1 MTSVVKQFLPLGF
14 ISFGGPSGNI
24 GVLERVFVDKSKS
37 ITADRFSELLAICS
51 VLPGSTSLQLG
62 TAIGAQ
68 MGGAWGGILAL
79 FLLSWPGLLVMLL
92 AGSYASFAS
101 SISLDPRWI
110 YCAAISIIS
119 VAGATLYQRVCKS
132 TFSTVLCVLSGAA
145 ALSVTPG
152 MIPLIPLISALLAAM
167 LTTEMHAPLGVTL
180 LGQPEGVSHVS
191 MATAQASLG
200 VLVLAGLGLYFF
212 GYSKISNSFL
222 FF

>member
-24 GVLERVFVDKSKS
+24 AVFERVFVDKFKTT
-37 ITADRFSELLAICS
+37 TAERFSELLAVCS
-51 VLPGSTSLQLG
+51 VLPGSTSLQLA

-79 FLLSWPGLLVMLL
+79 FMLSWPGLLIMLM
-92 AGSYASFAS
+92 AGSYAPFADM
-101 SISLDPRWI
+101 ISLDPRWI
-110 YCAAISIIS
+110 YCAAISIIA

-132 TFSTVLCVLSGAA
+132 TFSTVLAVLAGAA

-152 MIPLIPLISALLAAM
+152 MLPLIPIISALIASM
-167 LTTEMHAPLGVTL
+167 LTTEVHAGAPLGVTL
-180 LGQPEGVSHVS
+180 LGQPEGASPIT

-200 VLVLAGLGLYFF
+200 VLVLVGLGLYFF
-212 GYSKISNSFL
+212 GYSKL
-222 FF
+222 FHHQ